1 MPANS
6 NLIKEKQ
13 KAVSEIKR
21 EIAATMALITMLSI
35 RYRYLGYGFSFSSI
49 PSLQED
55 VQQELADLRQRLM
68 DLIHQRGEVMADIS
82 QAENLVKYGIDKRM
96 TTDEIDT
103 FLSGKIEGK
112 TTESRVGL
120 YVGQL
125 RGEMESFIAVGL
137 VAGLSQTKIWQS
149 FMSALTHP
157 YGDAA
162 VMKAMVSGLYDA
174 VRLRRGELAYG
185 RGRYASAF
193 SNLTRLSFDAQQRIY
208 VQNTIAGFMGNGKI
222 AGIRPYRNSS
232 IPCELCDSVA
242 GRVFSVDSG
251 VIPQHPRCV
260 CGVDP
265 IMADG
270 KEFSEAVF

>member
-125 RGEMESFIAVGL
+125 RGEMEAFVAVGL
-137 VAGLSQTKIWQS
+137 VAGLSQTKIGQS

-162 VMKAMVSGLYDA
+162 VMKAMTSGLYDA
-174 VRLRRGELAYG
+174 VRLRRGELSYG
-185 RGRYASAF
+185 RGRYASGF
-193 SNLTRLSFDAQQRIY
+193 TNILRLNYDLAQRTYI
-208 VQNTIAGFMGNGKI
+208 QNTITAFMSNGKI
-222 AGIRPYRNSS
+222 AGVMPVRNSL

-242 GRVFSVDSG
+242 NRIFPVDSG

-260 CGVDP
+260 CSLIP
-265 IMADG
+265 IMADN
-270 KEFSEAVF
+270 KEFSLAIF